1 VEKVFRDVNSMI
13 DTLGLNARSLQAFV
27 DGHSHARDDDSPM
40 TRRDLEDEEGW
51 VFAEFDDLRTLVEG
65 IGKDL
70 ENGRLDDPSGKIA
83 DCLDEEKELQKL
95 KSRAADLRKQIATR
109 TDPKQQAEHYNSPL
123 PSESAAQ
130 QTELRQGVQRMQKQ
144 LAEAEEAISILRAD
158 LASMPT
164 DGQSKGASNVPTVEA
179 VTNTILK
186 MTAMVEQRSGDVD
199 VLESQI
205 RRLPRGLAALRLQDD
220 YEDDLIGA
228 MRGSKLLTAGTG
240 SPVSTPRGNRARM
253 TARGD
258 PLGMSGSR
266 FARTPPMSGRQPVA
280 DLGAS
285 ALGRSTVSFGAS
297 TRKKMADVS
306 IEEAEDWLGKEKSR
320 KKVLT
325 GLKDIVE
332 RRGVREVK
340 MSK

>member
-1 VEKVFRDVNSMI
+1 
-13 DTLGLNARSLQAFV
+13 
-27 DGHSHARDDDSPM
+27 M

-51 VFAEFDDLRTLVEG
+51 VFAELDDLRTIIDGVG
-65 IGKDL
+65 RDL

-95 KSRAADLRKQIATR
+95 RSRAADLRKQIATR
-109 TDPKQQAEHYNSPL
+109 TDPRQQAEQYNAPL

-130 QTELRQGVQRMQKQ
+130 QTELRQAVQKMQKQ
-144 LAEAEEAISILRAD
+144 LAEAEEAMSILRAD
-158 LASMPT
+158 LASVPA
-164 DGQSKGASNVPTVEA
+164 DGQSKSASNVPTVEA

-205 RRLPRGLAALRLQDD
+205 RRLPKGLASLRLQDD

-228 MRGSKLLTAGTG
+228 MRGSKLLAASSG
-240 SPVSTPRGNRARM
+240 SPMSTPRAGARSRM

-258 PLGMSGSR
+258 PLGMSGMFGSR
-266 FARTPPMSGRQPVA
+266 YARTPPMSGRQSVA

-285 ALGRSTVSFGAS
+285 ALGRSTASFGAS

-306 IEEAEDWLGKEKSR
+306 IEEAEGWLGKEKSR

-325 GLKDIVE
+325 GLKDIIE

-340 MSK
+340 MTK